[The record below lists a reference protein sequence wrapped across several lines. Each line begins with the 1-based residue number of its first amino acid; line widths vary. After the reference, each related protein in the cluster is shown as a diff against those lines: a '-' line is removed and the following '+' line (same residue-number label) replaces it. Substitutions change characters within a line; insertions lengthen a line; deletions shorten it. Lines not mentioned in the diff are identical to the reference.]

1 MRQELTLK
9 TIISFLNGKGNPNKL
24 GNQKFSGFQTSQLG
38 TVQQQL
44 MEQWKI
50 TQQNL
55 WCMANHNIGS
65 QSSSRKASHE
75 WPDILSEKRE
85 YKQWKQLQRLHVG
98 AATVTWTDDRTNKAK
113 NSFVNGYPTWRWN
126 DLFVLIYFGFVFHN
140 CIFFC
145 SRYMVPWGPMGHCH
159 FVRLVTRP
167 ALNRCVTFMNHENT
181 NTTETIVLWKMHK

>member
-9 TIISFLNGKGNPNKL
+9 TIIFFLNGKGNPNKL
-24 GNQKFSGFQTSQLG
+24 GNQKFSGSQTSQLG

-50 TQQNL
+50 THQNL

-85 YKQWKQLQRLHVG
+85 YKQYGNNCSGYTWELLPWLERMTGPIKLRTLLLMVIQHGGGTIYLFLFILVLFSTTVFFSVHDTWFHEVQWAIAILCELLGQL
-98 AATVTWTDDRTNKAK
+98 
-113 NSFVNGYPTWRWN
+113 
-126 DLFVLIYFGFVFHN
+126 
-140 CIFFC
+140 
-145 SRYMVPWGPMGHCH
+145 
-159 FVRLVTRP
+159 
-167 ALNRCVTFMNHENT
+167 
-181 NTTETIVLWKMHK
+181 